1 MLLSAILIHT
11 CFICLFRHRIF
22 AIWSNSLGFNVF
34 SYPIYRC
41 CLYLGFFVIPLSIL
55 VGKLSL
61 SYQYLFLMVC
71 LLSVGIFGLSLLIDF
86 TDLFVDG
93 STRMYNKNNFWSVG
107 PTQYVIGYFLTYVSI
122 QSFEGIM

>member
-22 AIWSNSLGFNVF
+22 AVWSNSLDLNVF
-34 SYPIYRC
+34 LIPSIVVA
-41 CLYLGFFVIPLSIL
+41 LYLGFFVIPLSIL
-55 VGKLSL
+55 VGKLSM
-61 SYQYLFLMVC
+61 SYQDRFLMVC
-71 LLSVGIFGLSLLIDF
+71 LLSVGICGLSLLIDF

-107 PTQYVIGYFLTYVSI
+107 PTQYVIGYFLSYVSI